1 VGTGFAVVW
10 GLALLVIAAL
20 AVVLA
25 LTLRRGTRATPSDG
39 GEPDSFQPFEDRLLF
54 QYEESVVRVSTDA
67 RVIVRIAGIAW
78 EAGWRGDLLRL
89 DVIEQAPHT
98 VDFPS
103 ELGDLELLVVYD
115 LAAFRMTE
123 AGTDIAVERFMEPV
137 DVILTTDRADR
148 DLGIVTRPDSTWVLA
163 TSASA
168 PASLRELE
176 GAELPP
182 GSGWAAVA
190 TTRLG
195 RVCLVRLRGDEN

>member
-1 VGTGFAVVW
+1 MGTGFAVVW

-25 LTLRRGTRATPSDG
+25 LTLRRETRATPSDG
-39 GEPDSFQPFEDRLLF
+39 GEPDAFQPLEDRLLF

-67 RVIVRIAGIAW
+67 RVIVHITGIAW

-89 DVIEQAPHT
+89 DVVEQAPHT

-103 ELGDLELLVVYD
+103 ELGDLEVLAVYD

-123 AGTDIAVERFMEPV
+123 AGTDMVVERFLEPV
-137 DVILTTDRADR
+137 DVILTTDRADQ
-148 DLGIVTRPDSTWVLA
+148 DLGIVTRADSTWVLA

-168 PASLRELE
+168 PASLHELE

-182 GSGWAAVA
+182 GRGWAAVA